1 LSHLP
6 TTDQAQTRGFVIL
19 VGEDYEN
26 CHADPE
32 KHSRSFALFVPSGSR
47 KQRSVNSSS
56 SVSLEFDPCRS
67 FGLDRSFMKSVSPFF
82 KVLALVLAL
91 GLGGC
96 YVWKR
101 QQAAAPPPPW
111 VEAKAEET
119 KEKTPALLLSGSKS
133 GAVNLVEPPAVQ
145 APPPAVIQPS
155 KRLMPGSKSM
165 TLIEPEKE
173 PQPEPQESKKP

>member
-1 LSHLP
+1 
-6 TTDQAQTRGFVIL
+6 
-19 VGEDYEN
+19 
-26 CHADPE
+26 
-32 KHSRSFALFVPSGSR
+32 
-47 KQRSVNSSS
+47 
-56 SVSLEFDPCRS
+56 
-67 FGLDRSFMKSVSPFF
+67 MKSVNPFF

-91 GLGGC
+91 CLGGC

-101 QQAAAPPPPW
+101 QQAVAPPPPW

-145 APPPAVIQPS
+145 APPPVVIQPS